1 MLRRKL
7 FLTVGALAVLG
18 LGGPA
23 SADRDDDDVHHTPK
37 VSPLDRLKARL
48 PHLGAPLGA
57 PVGDEDWRRR
67 REWEHERSRGWR
79 PAPYGVP
86 YDQGGQ
92 PYAAPPAPED
102 SDRYAPPPEDSDQ
115 YGPRPEER
123 DRRYREDDRYSPGWP
138 YQP

>member
-7 FLTVGALAVLG
+7 FLTVGALATLG
-18 LGGPA
+18 LAGPA
-23 SADRDDDDVHHTPK
+23 FADDDDDVHHTPR
-37 VSPLDRLKARL
+37 VSPLDRLKAKL
-48 PHLGAPLGA
+48 PLLGAPLVA

-67 REWEHERSRGWR
+67 REWEHERSHEWR

-86 YDQGGQ
+86 YDQGGR
-92 PYAAPPAPED
+92 PYATPPAPED

-115 YGPRPEER
+115 YGPRPEEG
-123 DRRYREDDRYSPGWP
+123 DRRYREDDRYPPRWP